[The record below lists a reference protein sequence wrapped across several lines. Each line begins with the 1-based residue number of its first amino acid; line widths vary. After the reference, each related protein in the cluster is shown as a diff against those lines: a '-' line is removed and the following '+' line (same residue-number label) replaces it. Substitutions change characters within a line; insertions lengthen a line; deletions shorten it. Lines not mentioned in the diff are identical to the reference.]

1 MHCWHSTTITT
12 SVVNIS
18 SHCGGRGE
26 NSQRK
31 RDLYRVQKKSKQQLQ
46 QTIQAL
52 ITSEDPESMEADL
65 ELPEE
70 EIIANRMIR
79 NARSHKNRLHGLR
92 NFEDN

>member
-1 MHCWHSTTITT
+1 VKIHNEKETCA
-12 SVVNIS
+12 
-18 SHCGGRGE
+18 R
-26 NSQRK
+26 
-31 RDLYRVQKKSKQQLQ
+31 LQKKSKQQLQ

-79 NARSHKNRLHGLR
+79 NARSHKNRLHGQR

>member
-1 MHCWHSTTITT
+1 VKIHNEKETCA
-12 SVVNIS
+12 
-18 SHCGGRGE
+18 R
-26 NSQRK
+26 
-31 RDLYRVQKKSKQQLQ
+31 LQKKCKQQLQ

-70 EIIANRMIR
+70 EIIANHKIR